1 MINGARSDVNAHEHA
16 MQIPIAQVV
25 RELVD
30 FIGAPS
36 VATLAGVKETRAVQ
50 QWMIGREPQNP
61 HVLRFA
67 LQLASMVAATGD
79 KSVAKAWFHGSNPA
93 LGGQSPLALFRTKPL
108 PDIQVQ
114 LLSAAQSFAGRNGD

>member
-1 MINGARSDVNAHEHA
+1 
-16 MQIPIAQVV
+16 MQIPISQVV

-30 FIGAPS
+30 FIGAPT
-36 VATLAGVKETRAVQ
+36 VASLADVQETRAVQ
-50 QWMIGREPQNP
+50 QWMTGREPQNP

-67 LQLASMVAATGD
+67 LQLASMLAASGD

-93 LGGQSPLALFRTKPL
+93 LGGQSPLLLFRTVPL

-114 LLSAAQSFAGRNGD
+114 LLTAAQSFAAREGD